1 MRYHLEENKF
11 RASAAKGERAA
22 TVARDE
28 KSGYNRFLLLV
39 AGLGG
44 LLYGVDVGIIAG
56 ALPYLEAT
64 SRLNAGQL
72 SIVVAAVLL
81 GSVIS
86 TLFAGALADWMGR
99 KPLMLLSGVLFV
111 CSIPIIALSH
121 GYESLVLGR
130 LLQGI
135 SAGLIGVVV
144 PLYLAEC
151 LAATNRGKGTGIFQ
165 WLLTLGIVTAA
176 VVGMFFSFRV
186 EEVARLGDPARLF
199 AFKDTAWRSIFWVS
213 LPPGI
218 LFAIGSLMVSESP
231 RWLFRRGKRDA
242 AYAALLRSRTNQ
254 QADVEL
260 AEMEQT
266 AAAEKAKTSTGAKVV
281 GVKIKESLLRRKY
294 VIPFVLA
301 CVILACN
308 QATGVNS
315 IIGFNTNILL
325 QSGLTDLQAHW
336 GYVIFTIVNFLMTI
350 GGVLLVDRKGRKFL
364 LSVGSAGII
373 VSLICTG
380 MLFRRTER
388 LRVDSREAVQS
399 ILNAE
404 VDAGQK
410 VTLLY
415 DKKTADALL
424 AAQGDA
430 GKAIGSRPT
439 SLVVIYSYGDF
450 RAATKVARSDDKSAK
465 PIEITRESCVPAN
478 KVVAFFSNPFSNLDA
493 SRQAPL
499 RIDNALITPVA
510 TTHNGWL
517 VAISLFVF
525 MAFFAIGPGVCV
537 WLALSELMPT
547 RIRSNGMSI
556 ALLINQAVSTTIAA
570 MFLPTV
576 GKHGYAA
583 MFFGFA
589 ACTVI
594 YFITAAVFLP
604 ETKGKT
610 LEEIEAHFEGAAG
623 KSALAKT

>member
-1 MRYHLEENKF
+1 
-11 RASAAKGERAA
+11 
-22 TVARDE
+22 VARDE

-64 SRLNAGQL
+64 SGLNAGQL

-99 KPLMLLSGVLFV
+99 KPLMILSGLLFV
-111 CSIPIIALSH
+111 CSIPIIALSN

-151 LAATNRGKGTGIFQ
+151 LAAASRGKGTGIFQ

-176 VVGMFFSFRV
+176 VVGMYFSFRV
-186 EEVARLGDPARLF
+186 EEVAKLGDPAKLF

-218 LFAIGSLMVSESP
+218 LFVIGGFMVSESP
-231 RWLFRRGKRDA
+231 RWLFLRGKRDA
-242 AYAALLRSRTNQ
+242 AYAALLRSRTKE

-260 AEMEQT
+260 AEMEQVT
-266 AAAEKAKTSTGAKVV
+266 AAEQAKTSTGAKVR
-281 GVKIKESLLRRKY
+281 ESLLRRKY

-308 QATGVNS
+308 QATGINS
-315 IIGFNTNILL
+315 IIGYNTNILM
-325 QSGLTDLQAHW
+325 QSGLSDVQAHW
-336 GYVIFTIVNFLMTI
+336 GYVLFTIVNFLMTI

-364 LSVGSAGII
+364 LSVGTAGII
-373 VSLICTG
+373 LSLVSTG
-380 MLFRRTER
+380 LLFRKTER
-388 LRVDSREAVQS
+388 LRVDARGPVQAMVTADQK
-399 ILNAE
+399 ITLTYNQKLAE
-404 VDAGQK
+404 
-410 VTLLY
+410 TLLGTSFGTSLSTSLGIPG
-415 DKKTADALL
+415 D
-424 AAQGDA
+424 AAQR
-430 GKAIGSRPT
+430 IGNRPT

-450 RAATKVARSDDKSAK
+450 RAATKAARSDDAAAT
-465 PIEITRESCVPAN
+465 PIQIAREGSVPAN
-478 KVVAFFSNPFSNLDA
+478 KVVAFFSNPFGNLDA
-493 SRQAPL
+493 ARQAPL
-499 RIDNALITPVA
+499 RIDNALITPLPSPRS
-510 TTHNGWL
+510 GML
-517 VAISLFVF
+517 VAITLFVF

-556 ALLINQAVSTTIAA
+556 ALLLNQAVSTTIAA
-570 MFLPTV
+570 VFLPTV
-576 GKHGYAA
+576 GQHGYAA

-610 LEEIEAHFEGAAG
+610 LEEIEAHFEGA
-623 KSALAKT
+623 SS

>member
-1 MRYHLEENKF
+1 VVN
-11 RASAAKGERAA
+11 
-22 TVARDE
+22 DE
-28 KSGYNRFLLLV
+28 KAGYNRFLLLV

-64 SRLNAGQL
+64 SGLNAGQL
-72 SIVVAAVLL
+72 STVVAAVLL

-99 KPLMLLSGVLFV
+99 KLLMTLSGVLFV
-111 CSIPIIALSH
+111 VSIPVIALSH
-121 GYESLVLGR
+121 GYEPLILGR

-151 LAATNRGKGTGIFQ
+151 LAASSRGKGTGIFQ

-176 VVGMFFSFRV
+176 LVGMFFSIRV
-186 EEVARLGDPARLF
+186 EEVAKLDDPASLI

-218 LFAIGSLMVSESP
+218 LFVIGSLMVAESP
-231 RWLFRRGKRDA
+231 RWLFLRNRRDA
-242 AYAALLRSRTNQ
+242 ASAALLRSRTTE
-254 QADVEL
+254 QADLEL
-260 AEMEQT
+260 AEMAQA
-266 AAAEKAKTSTGAKVV
+266 AAAEKAQTSIGTKV
-281 GVKIKESLLRRKY
+281 KESLLRRKY

-308 QATGVNS
+308 QATGINS
-315 IIGFNTNILL
+315 IIGYNTNILL
-325 QSGLTDLQAHW
+325 QSGLSDVQAHW
-336 GYVIFTIVNFLMTI
+336 GYVLFTIVNFLTTI
-350 GGVLLVDRKGRKFL
+350 AAVLLVDRKGRKFL
-364 LSVGSAGII
+364 LSVGTAGII
-373 VSLICTG
+373 LSLVCTG
-380 MLFRRTER
+380 LLFRRTER
-388 LRVDSREAVQS
+388 LRVDSRGPVQTMVTS
-399 ILNAE
+399 DQKITLTYDQKLAEKLLNSGT
-404 VDAGQK
+404 D
-410 VTLLY
+410 
-415 DKKTADALL
+415 TAR
-424 AAQGDA
+424 Q
-430 GKAIGSRPT
+430 IGNSPT

-450 RAATKVARSDDKSAK
+450 HAATKAARSDDPAAT

-478 KVVAFFSNPFSNLDA
+478 KVVAFFSNPFGDLDA
-493 SRQAPL
+493 ARQAPL
-499 RIDNALITPVA
+499 RIDNALITPLPSQRSGWKVA
-510 TTHNGWL
+510 LT
-517 VAISLFVF
+517 LFVF
-525 MAFFAIGPGVCV
+525 MAFYAVGPGVCV

-556 ALLINQAVSTTIAA
+556 ALLLNQAVSTGIAA
-570 MFLPTV
+570 VFLPTV
-576 GKHGYAA
+576 GKYGYAT

-610 LEEIEAHFEGAAG
+610 LEEIEAHFEGARKKPG
-623 KSALAKT
+623 LAIA

>member
-1 MRYHLEENKF
+1 MPQN
-11 RASAAKGERAA
+11 
-22 TVARDE
+22 E
-28 KSGYNRFLLLV
+28 KAGYNRFLLLV

-64 SRLNAGQL
+64 SGLNAGQL

-86 TLFAGALADWMGR
+86 TLFAGTLADWMGR
-99 KPLMLLSGVLFV
+99 KLLMTLSGVLFV
-111 CSIPIIALSH
+111 ISIPVIALAH
-121 GYESLVLGR
+121 GYEPLVLGR

-176 VVGMFFSFRV
+176 VVGMFFSIRV
-186 EEVARLGDPARLF
+186 EEVAKLGDPARLF

-218 LFAIGSLMVSESP
+218 LFVIGSLMVAESP

-242 AYAALLRSRTNQ
+242 AYASLLRSRTTQ
-254 QADVEL
+254 QAALEL
-260 AEMEQT
+260 AEMELA
-266 AAAEKAKTSTGAKVV
+266 AAAEKAQTPTGTKV
-281 GVKIKESLLRRKY
+281 KESLLRRKY

-315 IIGFNTNILL
+315 IIGYNANILL
-325 QSGLTDLQAHW
+325 QSGLSDVQAHW
-336 GYVIFTIVNFLMTI
+336 GYVLFTIVNFLMTI
-350 GGVLLVDRKGRKFL
+350 GGIVLVDRKGRKFL
-364 LSVGSAGII
+364 LSLGSAGII
-373 VSLICTG
+373 VSLLCTG
-380 MLFRRTER
+380 ILFRRTEI
-388 LRVDSREAVQS
+388 LRVDSRTAVQS
-399 ILNAE
+399 MVNA
-404 VDAGQK
+404 DQK
-410 VTLLY
+410 VVIRY
-415 DKKTADALL
+415 DEKTANTLL
-424 AAQGDA
+424 AASVNADT
-430 GKAIGSRPT
+430 GKAIAIRNRPT
-439 SLVVIYSYGDF
+439 SLIIIYSCGDF
-450 RAATKVARSDDKSAK
+450 RGATKVVRSDDLAAK
-465 PIEITRESCVPAN
+465 PIEITRESCLPVN

-493 SRQAPL
+493 SRDAPL
-499 RIDNALITPVA
+499 RIDNALISPVPS
-510 TTHNGWL
+510 THNGWT
-517 VAISLFVF
+517 VAVTLFVF

-556 ALLINQAVSTTIAA
+556 ALLINQAVSTGIAA
-570 MFLPTV
+570 TFLPTV
-576 GKHGYAA
+576 GKFGYST
-583 MFFGFA
+583 MFFAFA

-594 YFITAAVFLP
+594 YFLTAAFFLP

-610 LEEIEAHFEGAAG
+610 LEEIEAYFEGTPKKPG
-623 KSALAKT
+623 LATA

>member
-1 MRYHLEENKF
+1 VFN
-11 RASAAKGERAA
+11 
-22 TVARDE
+22 DE
-28 KSGYNRFLLLV
+28 KAGYNRFLLLV

-64 SRLNAGQL
+64 SGLNAGQL

-99 KPLMLLSGVLFV
+99 KPLMMLSGLLFV

-151 LAATNRGKGTGIFQ
+151 LAAASRGKGTGIFQ

-176 VVGMFFSFRV
+176 IVGMYFSFRV
-186 EEVARLGDPARLF
+186 EDVARLGDPAKLF
-199 AFKDTAWRSIFWVS
+199 SFKDTAWRSIFWVS

-218 LFAIGSLMVSESP
+218 LFVIGSLMVSESP
-231 RWLFRRGKRDA
+231 RWLFLRGKRDA
-242 AYAALLRSRTNQ
+242 AYAALLRSRTKE
-254 QADVEL
+254 QADIEL
-260 AEMEQT
+260 AEMEQVT
-266 AAAEKAKTSTGAKVV
+266 AAEKAKTSTGAKV
-281 GVKIKESLLRRKY
+281 KESLLRRKY

-308 QATGVNS
+308 QATGINS
-315 IIGFNTNILL
+315 IIGYNTNILL
-325 QSGLTDLQAHW
+325 QSGLSDVQAHW
-336 GYVIFTIVNFLMTI
+336 GYVLFTIVNFLMTI

-364 LSVGSAGII
+364 LSVGTAGII
-373 VSLICTG
+373 LSLVSTG
-380 MLFRRTER
+380 LLFRKTES
-388 LRVDSREAVQS
+388 LRVDSRDPVQS
-399 ILNAE
+399 MVTADQKITLTYNQKLAE
-404 VDAGQK
+404 
-410 VTLLY
+410 TLLG
-415 DKKTADALL
+415 TSGNAGR
-424 AAQGDA
+424 QIGD
-430 GKAIGSRPT
+430 RPT

-450 RAATKVARSDDKSAK
+450 RAATKAARSDDAAAT
-465 PIEITRESCVPAN
+465 PIQITRESSVPAN
-478 KVVAFFSNPFSNLDA
+478 KVVAFFSNPFGNLDA
-493 SRQAPL
+493 ARQAPL
-499 RIDNALITPVA
+499 RIDNALITPLPSPRS
-510 TTHNGWL
+510 GML
-517 VAISLFVF
+517 VAITLFVF

-556 ALLINQAVSTTIAA
+556 ALLINQAVSTSIAA
-570 MFLPTV
+570 VFLPTV

-583 MFFGFA
+583 VFFGFA

-610 LEEIEAHFEGAAG
+610 LEEIEAHFEGAT
-623 KSALAKT
+623 S

>member
-1 MRYHLEENKF
+1 MPQN
-11 RASAAKGERAA
+11 
-22 TVARDE
+22 E
-28 KSGYNRFLLLV
+28 KAGYNRFLLLV

-64 SRLNAGQL
+64 SGLNAGQL

-86 TLFAGALADWMGR
+86 TLFAGTLADWMGR
-99 KPLMLLSGVLFV
+99 KLLMTLSGVLFV
-111 CSIPIIALSH
+111 ISIPVIALAH
-121 GYESLVLGR
+121 GYEPLVLGR

-176 VVGMFFSFRV
+176 VVGMFFSIRV
-186 EEVARLGDPARLF
+186 EEVAKLGDPARLF

-218 LFAIGSLMVSESP
+218 LFVIGSLMVAESP

-242 AYAALLRSRTNQ
+242 AYASLLRSRTTQ
-254 QADVEL
+254 QAALEL
-260 AEMEQT
+260 AEMELA
-266 AAAEKAKTSTGAKVV
+266 AAAEKAQTSTGTNV
-281 GVKIKESLLRRKY
+281 KESLLHRKY

-315 IIGFNTNILL
+315 IIGYNANILL
-325 QSGLTDLQAHW
+325 QSGLSDVQAHW
-336 GYVIFTIVNFLMTI
+336 GYVLFTIVNFLMTI
-350 GGVLLVDRKGRKFL
+350 GGIVLVDRKGRKFL
-364 LSVGSAGII
+364 LSLGSAGII
-373 VSLICTG
+373 VSLLCTG
-380 MLFRRTER
+380 ILFRRTEI
-388 LRVDSREAVQS
+388 LRVDSRTAVQS
-399 ILNAE
+399 MVNA
-404 VDAGQK
+404 DQK
-410 VTLLY
+410 VVIRY
-415 DKKTADALL
+415 DEKTANTLL
-424 AAQGDA
+424 AASVNADT
-430 GKAIGSRPT
+430 GKAIAIRNRPT
-439 SLVVIYSYGDF
+439 SLIIIYSCGDF
-450 RAATKVARSDDKSAK
+450 RGATKVVRSDDLAAK
-465 PIEITRESCVPAN
+465 PIEITRESCLPVN

-493 SRQAPL
+493 SRDAPL
-499 RIDNALITPVA
+499 KIDNALISPVPS
-510 TTHNGWL
+510 THNGWT
-517 VAISLFVF
+517 VAVTLFVF

-556 ALLINQAVSTTIAA
+556 ALLINQAVSTGIAA
-570 MFLPTV
+570 TFLPTV
-576 GKHGYAA
+576 GKFGYST
-583 MFFGFA
+583 MFFAFA

-594 YFITAAVFLP
+594 YFLTAAFFLP

-610 LEEIEAHFEGAAG
+610 LEEIEAYFEGTPKKPG
-623 KSALAKT
+623 LATA

>member
-1 MRYHLEENKF
+1 
-11 RASAAKGERAA
+11 
-22 TVARDE
+22 
-28 KSGYNRFLLLV
+28 
-39 AGLGG
+39 

-64 SRLNAGQL
+64 SGLNAGQL

-86 TLFAGALADWMGR
+86 TLFAGALADWIGR
-99 KPLMLLSGVLFV
+99 KPLMALSGLLFV
-111 CSIPIIALSH
+111 CSIPIIALSR
-121 GYESLVLGR
+121 GYDWLVIGR

-151 LAATNRGKGTGIFQ
+151 LSAASRGKGTGIFQ

-176 VVGMFFSFRV
+176 VVGMYFSFRV
-186 EEVARLGDPARLF
+186 EEVAKLNDPARLF

-218 LFAIGSLMVSESP
+218 LFVIGSLMVSESP
-231 RWLFRRGKRDA
+231 RWLYRRGKMETAR
-242 AYAALLRSRTNQ
+242 AALLRSRTEE
-254 QADVEL
+254 QAAIEL
-260 AEMEQT
+260 AEMEQ
-266 AAAEKAKTSTGAKVV
+266 AVAAEKSATTNLSPGASTKVQ
-281 GVKIKESLLRRKY
+281 GSLLQRKY
-294 VIPFVLA
+294 VIPFLLA

-315 IIGFNTNILL
+315 IIGYNTNILL
-325 QSGLTDLQAHW
+325 QSGLSDLQAHW
-336 GYVIFTIVNFLMTI
+336 GYVAFTLVNFVMTI
-350 GGVLLVDRKGRKFL
+350 GGVVLVDRKGRKFL
-364 LSVGSAGII
+364 LCLGSAGII
-373 VSLICTG
+373 LSLVCTG
-380 MLFRRTER
+380 FLFRRTEN
-388 LRVDSREAVQS
+388 LRVDTKDAVQS
-399 ILNAE
+399 MVDSNNADSNHANSNNANSNNANE
-404 VDAGQK
+404 VSGK
-410 VTLLY
+410 RTELLF
-415 DKKTADALL
+415 DDKTAHRLL
-424 AAQGDA
+424 AASGDA
-430 GKAIGSRPT
+430 GNAIINRPT

-450 RAATKVARSDDKSAK
+450 RAATRVARSDEPAAK
-465 PIEITRESCVPAN
+465 PIEMTRESCVPAN
-478 KVVAFFSNPFSNLDA
+478 KVVAFFSNPFANLEV
-493 SRQAPL
+493 SRHAPL
-499 RIDNALITPVA
+499 KIDNALVTPVPS
-510 TTHNGWL
+510 TQNGWL

-576 GKHGYAA
+576 GRHGYST

-610 LEEIEAHFEGAAG
+610 LEEIEQYFDHG
-623 KSALAKT
+623 KP

>member
-1 MRYHLEENKF
+1 M
-11 RASAAKGERAA
+11 
-22 TVARDE
+22 E
-28 KSGYNRFLLLV
+28 KTGYNRFLLLV

-64 SRLNAGQL
+64 SGLNAGQL

-86 TLFAGALADWMGR
+86 TLFAGALADWIGR
-99 KPLMLLSGVLFV
+99 KPLMALSGLLFV
-111 CSIPIIALSH
+111 GSIPIIALSQ
-121 GYESLVLGR
+121 GYGSLVLGR
-130 LLQGI
+130 LLQGV

-151 LAATNRGKGTGIFQ
+151 LSAAHRGKGTGIFQ

-176 VVGMFFSFRV
+176 VVGMYFSFRV
-186 EEVARLGDPARLF
+186 EEVAKLGDPARLF

-218 LFAIGSLMVSESP
+218 LFVMGSLAVSESP
-231 RWLFRRGKRDA
+231 RWLFRRGQKDA
-242 AYAALLRSRTNQ
+242 AHAALLRSRTSE
-254 QADVEL
+254 QANLEL
-260 AEMEQT
+260 AEMEQS
-266 AAAEKAKTSTGAKVV
+266 AAAEKSKSSSGKKSTSGN
-281 GVKIKESLLRRKY
+281 KISDSLLRRKY

-315 IIGFNTNILL
+315 IIGYNTNILL
-325 QSGLTDLQAHW
+325 QAGLSDVQAHW
-336 GYVIFTIVNFLMTI
+336 GYVLFTIVNFLMTI

-373 VSLICTG
+373 VSLVCTG
-380 MLFRRTER
+380 MLFRGTEN
-388 LRVDSREAVQS
+388 LRVDARDAVQS
-399 ILNAE
+399 M
-404 VDAGQK
+404 
-410 VTLLY
+410 VTGNPGATFTLKY
-415 DKKTADALL
+415 DEKTANALL
-424 AAQGDA
+424 SASVVANGNTGHLTA
-430 GKAIGSRPT
+430 NTPT
-439 SLVVIYSYGDF
+439 SLVVIYAYGDF
-450 RAATKVARSDDKSAK
+450 RAATKAVRSDDQSAA

-478 KVVAFFSNPFSNLDA
+478 RVIAFFTNPFADIEGARRS
-493 SRQAPL
+493 PL
-499 RIDNALITPVA
+499 RIEDALITPVPSS
-510 TTHNGWL
+510 HHGWM

-525 MAFFAIGPGVCV
+525 MAFYAIGPGVCV

-556 ALLINQAVSTTIAA
+556 ALLLNQAVSTGIAA
-570 MFLPTV
+570 IFLPTV

-583 MFFGFA
+583 MFFAFA
-589 ACTVI
+589 GCTVI
-594 YFITAAVFLP
+594 YFVTAVAFLP

-610 LEEIEAHFEGAAG
+610 LEEIEAHFEGAG
-623 KSALAKT
+623 V

>member
-1 MRYHLEENKF
+1 
-11 RASAAKGERAA
+11 
-22 TVARDE
+22 
-28 KSGYNRFLLLV
+28 
-39 AGLGG
+39 
-44 LLYGVDVGIIAG
+44 
-56 ALPYLEAT
+56 LPYLEAT
-64 SRLNAGQL
+64 SGLNAGQL
-72 SIVVAAVLL
+72 SFVVAAVLL

-86 TLFAGALADWMGR
+86 TLFAGALADWIGR
-99 KPLMLLSGVLFV
+99 KPLMVLSGVLFV
-111 CSIPIIALSH
+111 CSIPMIALSH
-121 GYESLVLGR
+121 GYQALVLGR
-130 LLQGI
+130 VLQGI

-151 LAATNRGKGTGIFQ
+151 LAASSRGKGTGIFQ
-165 WLLTLGIVTAA
+165 WLLTLGIVAAA
-176 VVGMFFSFRV
+176 VVGMYFSFRV
-186 EEVARLGDPARLF
+186 EEVAKLADPTKLF

-218 LFAIGSLMVSESP
+218 LFVIGSLMVSESP
-231 RWLFRRGKRDA
+231 RWLFRRGKRDT
-242 AYAALLRSRTNQ
+242 AYAALLRSRTTE

-266 AAAEKAKTSTGAKVV
+266 AAAERAKTSAGTRI
-281 GVKIKESLLRRKY
+281 GVKESLLRRKY

-308 QATGVNS
+308 QATGINS
-315 IIGFNTNILL
+315 IIGYNTNILL
-325 QSGLTDLQAHW
+325 QSGLSDLQAHW
-336 GYVIFTIVNFLMTI
+336 GYVLFTLVNFLMTI

-373 VSLICTG
+373 VSLLCTG
-380 MLFRRTER
+380 ILFRRTEQ
-388 LRVDSREAVQS
+388 LRVDAREAVQS
-399 ILNAE
+399 IFQSSFQSN
-404 VDAGQK
+404 VGAGQK

-415 DKKTADALL
+415 DEKTASTLL
-424 AAQGDA
+424 ASSGDA
-430 GKAIGSRPT
+430 GKTIAIGKRLT
-439 SLVVIYSYGDF
+439 SLVIIYSYGDF
-450 RAATKVARSDDKSAK
+450 RAATKVARSDDVAAK

-478 KVVAFFSNPFSNLDA
+478 KVVAFFTNPFGDLEA
-493 SRQAPL
+493 ARKAPL
-499 RIDNALITPVA
+499 KIDNALITPVP

-517 VAISLFVF
+517 VAITLFVF

-556 ALLINQAVSTTIAA
+556 ALLINQAVSTAIAA

-576 GKHGYAA
+576 GKYGYST

-589 ACTVI
+589 GCSVI

-610 LEEIEAHFEGAAG
+610 LEEIEAHFEGAG
-623 KSALAKT
+623 